1 MILKTIDIPN
11 NITEIPKI
19 LFDQFL
25 NIQKQKKRPKIKIL
39 RIFLNLIKIPEG
51 AIIRWLLLGCWRANQ
66 LFLLK
71 ESPTLNVWLKNNQ
84 I

>member
-1 MILKTIDIPN
+1 M
-11 NITEIPKI
+11 
-19 LFDQFL
+19 LFDQFF
-25 NIQKQKKRPKIKIL
+25 NIQKHRRKRTKDKIL

-51 AIIRWLLLGCWRANQ
+51 TIMRWFLLGCWRANQ

-71 ESPTLNVWLKNNQ
+71 ESSTLNVWLKNNQ